1 MNNVNA
7 LNKGLSVWL
16 AKGFIVIALVPGV
29 VFAAS
34 SRLKSNDA
42 ALAETEA
49 QRQANVKTVMA
60 YYDAALKADF
70 EEARKYIGTRYI
82 EHDPERKDGVAG
94 LQRAFEQ
101 QVKTRIRKTANHQIV
116 IADNDLVALMSQVA
130 NTPMPMGAPAP
141 GNSAPG
147 AAPPPPPA
155 TSTAGVPVGGPLTG
169 SLVPSQTTVQSQA
182 ELFRLEDGK
191 IVEHWLTIQG
201 LGNP

>member
-1 MNNVNA
+1 MNSKRRSDRYPPV
-7 LNKGLSVWL
+7 LL
-16 AKGFIVIALVPGV
+16 AKAFIAVSLLPGV
-29 VFAAS
+29 VVAAS
-34 SRLKSNDA
+34 SGSA
-42 ALAETEA
+42 ANGAVSAVSEA

-60 YYDAALKADF
+60 YYAAALKDDF
-70 EEARKYIGTRYI
+70 EEARKYIGAHYV

-94 LQRAFEQ
+94 LQQAFEQ
-101 QVKTRIRKTANHQIV
+101 DRYARTQKTVNHQIV
-116 IADNDLVALMSQVA
+116 IADNDLVALMSQLA
-130 NTPMPMGAPAP
+130 STPLPMGSPAPA
-141 GNSAPG
+141 NSAPG

-169 SLVPSQTTVQSQA
+169 ALVPSQTTVRTQA

>member
-1 MNNVNA
+1 MNEQCRSNSYP
-7 LNKGLSVWL
+7 SVLL
-16 AKGFIVIALVPGV
+16 ARLFIVVSLVPGV

-34 SRLKSNDA
+34 SASVSNGA
-42 ALAETEA
+42 APPELEA

-60 YYDAALKADF
+60 YYAAALKDDF
-70 EEARKYIGTRYI
+70 EEARKYIGTHYT

-94 LQRAFEQ
+94 LQQAFEQ
-101 QVKTRIRKTANHQIV
+101 DRYEHTQKTVNHQIV
-116 IADNDLVALMSQVA
+116 IADNDLVALMSQLA
-130 NTPMPMGAPAP
+130 STPVRMGGPAPA
-141 GNSAPG
+141 NSAPG

-169 SLVPSQTTVQSQA
+169 SLVPSQTAVRTQA

>member
-1 MNNVNA
+1 MIA
-7 LNKGLSVWL
+7 LNELNKPLSVLLL
-16 AKGFIVIALVPGV
+16 AFIVTPFAPGV
-29 VFAAS
+29 VIAAS
-34 SRLKSNDA
+34 SIGQPNDA
-42 ALAETEA
+42 ALAAMEA

-60 YYDAALKADF
+60 YYDAALKGDF
-70 EEARKYIGTRYI
+70 EEARRYIGARYI
-82 EHDPERKDGVAG
+82 EHDPERRDGVAG

-101 QVKTRIRKTANHQIV
+101 EKQQHTSKVASHQIV

-130 NTPMPMGAPAP
+130 STPMPMGGPAPA
-141 GNSAPG
+141 NSAPG
-147 AAPPPPPA
+147 APPAPPPA

-169 SLVPSQTTVQSQA
+169 SLVPPQTTVRSQA

>member
-1 MNNVNA
+1 MHYPSK
-7 LNKGLSVWL
+7 LNERLSVFL
-16 AKGFIVIALVPGV
+16 AQAFIAISLVPGA

-34 SRLKSNDA
+34 SSSKSTNV
-42 ALAETEA
+42 ALAEMEA
-49 QRQANVKTVMA
+49 QRQVNVKTVMA
-60 YYDAALKADF
+60 YYDAALKGDF
-70 EEARKYIGTRYI
+70 DEARRYIGTRYI

-101 QVKTRIRKTANHQIV
+101 EKKTRTRKTANHQIV

-130 NTPMPMGAPAP
+130 SAPMTMAGPAPA
-141 GNSAPG
+141 NSAPG

-155 TSTAGVPVGGPLTG
+155 TSTPGVPVGGPLTG
-169 SLVPSQTTVQSQA
+169 SLVPSQTTVQTQA

-201 LGNP
+201 LGIP